1 MLKVATEPM
10 HAAWALLARSAYSAF
25 DRAQGN
31 GFWGTTKS
39 VIEKRPSLDAGEFSS
54 GASRLPLHFISCQSF
69 SKFDSPSSRY
79 IF

>member
-39 VIEKRPSLDAGEFSS
+39 VIEKRPSLDAG
-54 GASRLPLHFISCQSF
+54 
-69 SKFDSPSSRY
+69 
-79 IF
+79 